1 MSAGG
6 DPVES
11 TAGYLSEESKRRFT
25 LMAGMLG
32 AGVFLAQMVL
42 PILVVFLVMMP
53 TIFGRQF
60 TTRDVAQAAL
70 WRGEFWFVERTARL
84 NWRDL
89 ENSTAELVL
98 ARARL
103 ADLAEV
109 EPGIPLGDGSLE
121 GGPALLALGDRLW
134 VLGEDLVG
142 HTEGGPLTRLDG
154 ASRPARASRP
164 FAYGGR
170 PAVISLGASPL
181 LATLDADGD
190 RAAWTTRELRLDLPS
205 ESGAL
210 RSLQAVEAGG
220 DLYLFSELCTE
231 APKYCAL
238 YYRQLDEAQWLPLV
252 ADAGSR
258 ASWSA
263 IASGSQPAVVLRQS
277 PRGGPRRISVVTVTA
292 DGPRREDVEEAQR
305 QGQISTGWRP
315 FSLEG
320 RLLILAEGMPGSLQL
335 TELAD
340 GRISRSAKRGSAFPF
355 SRGMM
360 ALMLIPQLLPL
371 LLSLVLALALTAQ
384 MRHHRV
390 PDYVVGGEHR
400 SFASLWQ
407 RAIAQ
412 LVDLVPLAGAAIL
425 PMAPMWRLF
434 SAPERF
440 VEAGPRF
447 PFLLFGLM
455 IAGFV
460 SALLVL
466 VVYSYFEGRFGKTPG
481 KWLVGIRVLGTDLRF
496 CGFGRALLRN
506 LLTFV
511 DGFLNFLVGAM
522 LVALTENWQR
532 LGDLA
537 ARTVVLVDEK
547 REGTGRPAM
556 AR

>member
-1 MSAGG
+1 MPAGG

-11 TAGYLSEESKRRFT
+11 TAGYLSAESKRRFT

-32 AGVFLAQMVL
+32 AGCFLAQMVL
-42 PILVVFLVMMP
+42 PMLVMFLVMMP
-53 TIFGRQF
+53 MMFGRQF

-70 WRGEFWFVERTARL
+70 WHGEFWFVERTMRL

-89 ENSTAELVL
+89 ENSNAERVL
-98 ARARL
+98 ARARV

-109 EPGIPLGDGSLE
+109 EPGIPLGGGSLE

-142 HTEGGPLTRLDG
+142 YTEGGPVTWLAG

-170 PAVISLGASPL
+170 PAVVSLGASPV

-190 RAAWTTRELRLDLPS
+190 RGEWTSRELRLDLPS

-210 RSLQAVEAGG
+210 RTLQAVEAGG

-238 YYRQLDEAQWLPLV
+238 YYRQLDGAEWLPLV
-252 ADAGSR
+252 EDAGSR

-263 IASGSQPAVVLRQS
+263 IASGSLPAVVLRES

-292 DGPRREDVEEAQR
+292 DGPRREDVEEAQH
-305 QGQISTGWRP
+305 GQVSTGWRP
-315 FSLEG
+315 FSLDG
-320 RLLILAEGMPGSLQL
+320 RLLVLAEGMPGSLQL
-335 TELAD
+335 IELAD
-340 GRISRSAKRGSAFPF
+340 GRLSRSTKRGSAFPF
-355 SRGMM
+355 GRGMM

-371 LLSLVLALALTAQ
+371 LLSLGLALALTVQ

-390 PDYVVGGEHR
+390 QDYVVAGIRR

-425 PMAPMWRLF
+425 PMVPMWRLF
-434 SAPERF
+434 SDPERV

-460 SALLVL
+460 CALLVL

-481 KWLVGIRVLGTDLRF
+481 KWLVGIRVLGTDLRV

-547 REGTGRPAM
+547 REGAGRPAM
-556 AR
+556 AQ